1 LKTASLSD
9 NFVNPQIQ
17 TGLLLEFIT
26 IDNKKYFYR
35 ISKRAL
41 NKEPVVICIHGSGA
55 DSVVWSYQLS
65 RLSRYFKIIIPD
77 LPAHGKSEGSPLDT
91 AEEYARWLDEFSK
104 SLSLDSFYLMGH
116 SFGGAIA
123 QEFAR
128 HYAEK
133 LKGLILI
140 GTGPN
145 FRFSKI
151 YKKLYEQGIDLSQK
165 EDIKSFLLSK
175 DVPDSFIRGYEALK
189 KMSNG
194 ILHDDLLAAGKFDS
208 TSWLSSVKIP
218 SLVLWGEHD
227 SITPKKLPIKLS
239 DLLPVSEFKI
249 INNSGHVVMI
259 EARDEFNSIAK
270 DFIQQN
276 G

>member
-1 LKTASLSD
+1 MKTASLFD

-35 ISKRAL
+35 ISKRAI

-128 HYAEK
+128 HYAVK

-145 FRFSKI
+145 FRLSKI
-151 YKKLYEQGIDLSQK
+151 YKELYEQGIDLSQK
-165 EDIKSFLLSK
+165 ENIKSFLLSK
-175 DVPDSFIRGYEALK
+175 DVPYSFIKGYETLK
-189 KMSNG
+189 KMSSSV
-194 ILHDDLLAAGKFDS
+194 LHDDLLAAGKFDS
-208 TSWLSSVKIP
+208 ASWLSSIKVP

-227 SITPKKLPIKLS
+227 TITPKELPVKLS
-239 DLLPVSEFKI
+239 ELLPLSEFKI
-249 INNSGHVVMI
+249 IKKSGHVVMI
-259 EARDEFNSIAK
+259 DARDEFNSTIK
-270 DFIQQN
+270 EFIQKN

>member
-1 LKTASLSD
+1 M
-9 NFVNPQIQ
+9 Q
-17 TGLLLEFIT
+17 FIT

-35 ISKRAL
+35 VSKRSI
-41 NKEPVVICIHGSGA
+41 NKETAVICIHGSGA
-55 DSVVWSYQLS
+55 DSVVWSCQLS

-77 LPAHGKSEGSPLDT
+77 LPAHGKSEGPPLET
-91 AEEYARWLDEFSK
+91 AVEYARWLNKFSK
-104 SLSLDSFYLMGH
+104 SLSLDSFFLMGH

-123 QEFAR
+123 QEFAH
-128 HYAEK
+128 HYAEN

-151 YKKLYEQGIDLSQK
+151 YKELHEQGIDLSQK
-165 EDIKSFLLSK
+165 EDIKSFLLLK
-175 DVPDSFIRGYEALK
+175 DVPDSFIKGYEKLK
-189 KMSNG
+189 EMSSS

-208 TSWLSSVKIP
+208 TSWLSSVKVP
-218 SLVLWGEHD
+218 ALVLWGKND
-227 SITPKKLPIKLS
+227 SITPKELPLKLS
-239 DLLPVSEFKI
+239 YLLPVSEFKI

-259 EARDEFNSIAK
+259 DARDEFNSIAK
-270 DFIQQN
+270 DFIHQN

>member
-1 LKTASLSD
+1 LKTTLLSG
-9 NFVNPQIQ
+9 NFVTFQKH
-17 TGLLLEFIT
+17 TGLLVKFIT
-26 IDNKKYFYR
+26 IDNNKYFYR

-41 NKEPVVICIHGSGA
+41 NREPAVICIHGSGA

-65 RLSRYFKIIIPD
+65 RLGRYFKIIIPD
-77 LPAHGKSEGSPLDT
+77 LPAHGKSEGAPLDT

-104 SLSLDSFYLMGH
+104 SLSLDSFFLMGH

-123 QEFAR
+123 QEFAH

-151 YKKLYEQGIDLSQK
+151 YRELHEQGIDLSQK

-175 DVPDSFIRGYEALK
+175 DVPDSFIKGYEALK
-189 KMSNG
+189 EMSSSV
-194 ILHDDLLAAGKFDS
+194 LHNDLIAAGKFDS
-208 TSWLSSVKIP
+208 TPWLSSVKVP

-227 SITPKKLPIKLS
+227 SITPKKLPVKLS
-239 DLLPVSEFKI
+239 NLLPASEFKI

-259 EARDEFNSIAK
+259 DARDEFNSIAK

>member
-1 LKTASLSD
+1 MKTTLLSG
-9 NFVNPQIQ
+9 NFVNFQKH
-17 TGLLLEFIT
+17 TGLLVKFIT
-26 IDNKKYFYR
+26 IDNNKYFYR

-41 NKEPVVICIHGSGA
+41 NREPAVICLHGSGA

-65 RLSRYFKIIIPD
+65 RLSRYFKTIIPD

-91 AEEYARWLDEFSK
+91 AEKYAYWLNEFSK
-104 SLSLDSFYLMGH
+104 SLSLDSFFLMGH

-123 QEFAR
+123 QEFAH
-128 HYAEK
+128 HYAEN

-151 YKKLYEQGIDLSQK
+151 YKELYEQGIDLSQK
-165 EDIKSFLLSK
+165 ENIKSFLLSK
-175 DVPDSFIRGYEALK
+175 DVPDLFISGYEELK

-227 SITPKKLPIKLS
+227 SITPKELPVKLS
-239 DLLPVSEFKI
+239 DLLTVSEFKI
-249 INNSGHVVMI
+249 IKNSGHVVMI
-259 EARDEFNSIAK
+259 DARDEFNFTVK

>member
-1 LKTASLSD
+1 
-9 NFVNPQIQ
+9 VQ
-17 TGLLLEFIT
+17 FIT

-35 ISKRAL
+35 VSKRSV
-41 NKEPVVICIHGSGA
+41 NKETAVICIHGSGT
-55 DSVVWSYQLS
+55 DSVVWSCQLS

-77 LPAHGKSEGSPLDT
+77 LPAHGKSEGTPLET
-91 AEEYARWLDEFSK
+91 AVEYARWLNKFSK
-104 SLSLDSFYLMGH
+104 SLSLDSFFLMGH

-123 QEFAR
+123 QEFAH

-151 YKKLYEQGIDLSQK
+151 YKELYEQGIDLSQK
-165 EDIKSFLLSK
+165 KDIKSFLLSK
-175 DVPDSFIRGYEALK
+175 DVPNSFIRGYEALK

-208 TSWLSSVKIP
+208 TSWLSSIKVP

-227 SITPKKLPIKLS
+227 SITPKELPVKLS

-249 INNSGHVVMI
+249 IKNSGHVAMI
-259 EARDEFNSIAK
+259 EARDEFNFTVK

>member
-1 LKTASLSD
+1 LKTTLLSG
-9 NFVNPQIQ
+9 NFVNFQKQ
-17 TGLLLEFIT
+17 TGHLVQFIT
-26 IDNKKYFYR
+26 IENKKYFYR

-41 NKEPVVICIHGSGA
+41 NKEPAVICIHGSGA
-55 DSVVWSYQLS
+55 DSVVWSNQLS
-65 RLSRYFKIIIPD
+65 RLSRYFKVIIPD
-77 LPAHGKSEGSPLDT
+77 LPAHGKSEGTPLET
-91 AEEYARWLDEFSK
+91 AEEYAHWLNKFSE

-123 QEFAR
+123 QEFA
-128 HYAEK
+128 HHHAEK

-151 YKKLYEQGIDLSQK
+151 YKELHEQGIDLSQK

-175 DVPDSFIRGYEALK
+175 DVPDSFIKGYETLK
-189 KMSNG
+189 KMSSSL
-194 ILHDDLLAAGKFDS
+194 LHDDLLAAGKFDS

-227 SITPKKLPIKLS
+227 SITPKELPIKLS

-259 EARDEFNSIAK
+259 DARDEFNSIAK

>member
-1 LKTASLSD
+1 M
-9 NFVNPQIQ
+9 
-17 TGLLLEFIT
+17 EFIT

-41 NKEPVVICIHGSGA
+41 NKEPAVICIHGSGA
-55 DSVVWSYQLS
+55 DSVVWCYQLS
-65 RLSRYFKIIIPD
+65 RLSKYFKIIIPD
-77 LPAHGKSEGSPLDT
+77 LPAHGKSEGTPLKT
-91 AEEYARWLDEFSK
+91 AGEYAHWLDEFTK
-104 SLSLDSFYLMGH
+104 SFSLDSFFLMGH

-123 QEFAR
+123 QEFAH

-133 LKGLILI
+133 LKGLVFI

-151 YKKLYEQGIDLSQK
+151 YRELHEQGIDLSQE
-165 EDIKSFLLSK
+165 EDVKSFLLSK
-175 DVPDSFIRGYEALK
+175 NVPDSFIKGYETLK
-189 KMSNG
+189 EMSSSV
-194 ILHDDLLAAGKFDS
+194 LHDDLIAAGKFDS
-208 TSWLSSVKIP
+208 TSWLSSVKVP

-227 SITPKKLPIKLS
+227 SITPKKLPVKLS
-239 DLLPVSEFKI
+239 NLLPASEFKI

-259 EARDEFNSIAK
+259 DARDEFNSIAK